1 MRVPLLS
8 GRLFDTSDAGK
19 GQKTVIVNETLAR
32 FCWPG
37 QAAVGKRLR
46 SIRNKDE
53 VLEVVGVVG
62 DIRDGSYDQYV
73 GPICYTPFA
82 SFPNLFHQRF
92 SLFVR
97 THADPVTLIA
107 TLRRELQA
115 MAPPGFRTPA
125 FEVVTQSLYENT
137 AQRRLYM
144 GCLSGFAAIG
154 VILSVIGIYGVLAWT
169 VTRRTKEIGVR
180 MACGASSKQVL
191 GLVLRQG
198 LFMTSIGIMLGL
210 AAATA
215 LTRFLSSYLFGVG
228 PLDPITFSG
237 ASLLLGA
244 VALLACYVPA
254 RRAARIDPMMAL
266 RYE

>member
-1 MRVPLLS
+1 VPLLS
-8 GRLFDTSDAGK
+8 GRLLGTSDGRE
-19 GQKTVIVNETLAR
+19 GQNTVIVNETLAR

-97 THADPVTLIA
+97 TRVDPVTLIA

-180 MACGASSKQVL
+180 MACGASPTQAL

-198 LFMTSIGIMLGL
+198 LFMTSIGIVLGV
-210 AAATA
+210 AGAMA

-228 PLDPITFSG
+228 PLDPITFIG

-254 RRAARIDPMMAL
+254 RRAARIDPMAAL

>member
-1 MRVPLLS
+1 
-8 GRLFDTSDAGK
+8 
-19 GQKTVIVNETLAR
+19 
-32 FCWPG
+32 
-37 QAAVGKRLR
+37 VGKRLR

-62 DIRDGSYDQYV
+62 DIRDDSYDQYV
-73 GPICYTPFA
+73 GPICYIPFE
-82 SFPNLFHQRF
+82 SFPLLSRQLY

-97 THADPVTLIA
+97 TRVDPVSLIA
-107 TLRRELQA
+107 TLRREMQA
-115 MAPPGFRTPA
+115 IGPSLRTPA
-125 FEVVTQSLYENT
+125 FEVITQSLYRNT
-137 AQRRLYM
+137 AQHRLYM

-154 VILSVIGIYGVLAWT
+154 VILSIIGIYGVLAWT

-180 MACGASSKQVL
+180 MACGASPTQAL

-198 LFMTSIGIMLGL
+198 LFMTSIGIVLGV
-210 AAATA
+210 AGAMV